1 MFRLL
6 VADDHRMFREGVV
19 RLLADDP
26 QLTVAAE
33 AATCAEALE
42 AVRTQSIDLALI
54 DLNMPGRGGPDLIAH
69 LKSVDARLRILV
81 VTMHGEETHVTHAM
95 RAGADGYLTKEH
107 AAEELLRAI
116 RRVARGERYVCAS
129 VAERLALG
137 IVAGDAN
144 EQPHSLLS
152 EREYKVFEMLVAG
165 KRGHEIADEL
175 SLSQKTVSTHK
186 SHVLR
191 KMNASNR
198 TELVLYAIKHRLVA
212 V

>member
-95 RAGADGYLTKEH
+95 RAGADEIG
-107 AAEELLRAI
+107 RA
-116 RRVARGERYVCAS
+116 
-129 VAERLALG
+129 
-137 IVAGDAN
+137 
-144 EQPHSLLS
+144 
-152 EREYKVFEMLVAG
+152 
-165 KRGHEIADEL
+165 
-175 SLSQKTVSTHK
+175 
-186 SHVLR
+186 HV
-191 KMNASNR
+191 
-198 TELVLYAIKHRLVA
+198 
-212 V
+212 